1 MKVLPLR
8 INSNASVSRDDLAAL
23 LSKMGAS
30 LTVKA
35 LLDNLQLTAEF
46 ESSMV
51 KKWATPVRTPLMLL
65 LVRIFT

>member
-1 MKVLPLR
+1 M
-8 INSNASVSRDDLAAL
+8 IRDDLAAL
-23 LSKMGAS
+23 LSKTGAS

-51 KKWATPVRTPLMLL
+51 KKWATPVRDTTHAYFML
-65 LVRIFT
+65 I